1 MTASL
6 YALRIIL
13 KDIPTS
19 DFKHENLRLYTL
31 FTMFLINTIFF
42 RGIIHI
48 YLINRCKILHSKLF
62 LNDDG

>member
-19 DFKHENLRLYTL
+19 DFTHENLRLYTL

-42 RGIIHI
+42 
-48 YLINRCKILHSKLF
+48 
-62 LNDDG
+62 